1 MVDFLQQHH
10 EAGTGAFLVVLV
22 FGDGVM
28 KNWKLILA
36 ILALDATLMSAG
48 YCMLIPFLP
57 VYLLQELKVDPAEA
71 KLWSGA
77 IFSITFFIG
86 GFMAPFWGKL
96 ADKNGKKPML
106 LRSGIGLALSYFL
119 GGIVTTPLQL
129 FLVRMLQGFAAGLIS
144 VFLAMVSSSVPKEK
158 LGFSMGIFQSGLTIG
173 NVMGPLLGGTLA
185 TFFGMRASF
194 FVAGGFLI
202 FITALTWFLV
212 PEPQKEV
219 KAGQAIE
226 KTEGLLKRPQI
237 RDTLM
242 YVFMTFMMILLVQP
256 ILSLYVAELLKGEGN
271 IVFWSGAVFSIVGIA
286 CAIAA
291 PLWGRWGQ
299 RVGFVKVLAICAFF
313 ASFASTAC
321 SVPKTFIGFCGI
333 NFVYGIFFAGISPS
347 LSSLLASNTTVDE
360 RGRVFGYMFSAQQYG
375 SMLGPLLGGIFV
387 TLFPMHC
394 IFYLTGSLLMLL
406 SMIVYFKHRKDGSF

>member
-1 MVDFLQQHH
+1 MR
-10 EAGTGAFLVVLV
+10 
-22 FGDGVM
+22 
-28 KNWKLILA
+28 NWKLILA
-36 ILALDATLMSAG
+36 ILAMDATLMSAG

-57 VYLLQELKVDPAEA
+57 MYLLQELHVEPAEA

-77 IFSITFFIG
+77 IFSITFFLG
-86 GFMAPFWGKL
+86 GIMAPFWGKI
-96 ADKNGKKPML
+96 ADKKGKKPML
-106 LRSGIGLALSYFL
+106 LRSGFGLALSYFL
-119 GGIVTTPLQL
+119 GGLVTTPLQL

-158 LGFSMGIFQSGLTIG
+158 LGVSMGIFQSGLTIG

-194 FVAGGFLI
+194 FVAGGFLV
-202 FITALTWFLV
+202 FITTLTWFLV
-212 PEPQKEV
+212 PEPNTAANATKLQQPSEN
-219 KAGQAIE
+219 
-226 KTEGLLKRPQI
+226 LLKRPQI

-242 YVFMTFMMILLVQP
+242 YVFLTFMMILLVQP
-256 ILSLYVAELLKGEGN
+256 ILSLYVAELLHGEGN
-271 IVFWSGAVFSIVGIA
+271 IVFWSGAVFSVVGVA

-299 RVGFVKVLAICAFF
+299 KVGFIKVLAICAFF
-313 ASFASTAC
+313 ASFASAAC
-321 SVPKTFIGFCGI
+321 SIPKSFLGFCII
-333 NFVYGIFFAGISPS
+333 NFVYGIFFAGISPT
-347 LSSLLASNTTVDE
+347 LSSILASSTTVDE

-387 TLFPMHC
+387 TIFPMHC

-406 SMIVYFKHRKDGSF
+406 SLMVYFKHRRDGNF